1 MFVRKQR
8 LARKEHALFLFFSS
22 FQRKQKIIFLCWFIK
37 LRISY
42 CLVHKVYNLI
52 LSGWTKTDTSD
63 NVKDKSHELRL
74 HEINTLEWDDL
85 VDAND
90 HNASTMHNGG
100 K

>member
-1 MFVRKQR
+1 M
-8 LARKEHALFLFFSS
+8 
-22 FQRKQKIIFLCWFIK
+22 
-37 LRISY
+37 
-42 CLVHKVYNLI
+42 YNLI